1 MRYDATGGSGTDDF
15 PVMNARTALDLGK
28 ETVNEFLKDKAPR
41 LAAALSYYTIFSIAP
56 LMIIL
61 IAVAALILGQKG
73 ATEQVSYQLKDL
85 LGEAGA
91 TSIQTMV
98 ESANRPKA
106 GVVAAITGVVV
117 LLFGASGVFGQLQDA
132 LNTIWDV
139 KAKEGG
145 GFLKMLKDRFLSF
158 SMILVVGFLL
168 LVSLVLSAAIAALGT
183 MFQNMMPG
191 MEVFGHILNFVVS
204 FVVISFLFAMIFKI
218 LPDAEIG
225 WHDVWLGA
233 IVTAF
238 FFTVGKFGL
247 GIYLGK
253 GAVGSS
259 YGAAGSLIVV
269 LVWVYYSSMI
279 LLFGAEFTEVYSR
292 HRAGKLTS

>member
-1 MRYDATGGSGTDDF
+1 
-15 PVMNARTALDLGK
+15 MNARTALDLGK

-61 IAVAALILGQKG
+61 IAVAALVLGQKG

-106 GVVAAITGVVV
+106 GVVAAVTGVVV

-168 LVSLVLSAAIAALGT
+168 LVSLVLSAAIAAVGT

-191 MEVFGHILNFVVS
+191 MEVVGHILNFVVS

-233 IVTAF
+233 IATSF
-238 FFTVGKFGL
+238 LFTLGKFGL

-292 HRAGKLTS
+292 HRVANLKR